1 MTRRLLIPAALTLA
15 LLFSGLAA
23 DSPVPAAGAAMV
35 PAASSPPDP
44 TPMAAPTFDV
54 RLGDGILQVR
64 VRGGD
69 ASRTEVS
76 IRIELP
82 RFAADLI
89 TR

>member
-1 MTRRLLIPAALTLA
+1 MTRRLLIPAVLTLA
-15 LLFSGLAA
+15 LLFGGAIA
-23 DSPVPAAGAAMV
+23 EVPVPAAGAAVV
-35 PAASSPPDP
+35 PASSSTPDGAP
-44 TPMAAPTFDV
+44 SFAPTFDV

-82 RFAADLI
+82 RLAADLI

>member
-1 MTRRLLIPAALTLA
+1 MTRRLLIPAALTLT
-15 LLFSGLAA
+15 LLVSGLVA
-23 DSPVPAAGAAMV
+23 DSPLPAAGAAMV
-35 PAASSPPDP
+35 PATTSDP
-44 TPMAAPTFDV
+44 APFAAPTFDV

-69 ASRTEVS
+69 AGRTGIS

-89 TR
+89 AR